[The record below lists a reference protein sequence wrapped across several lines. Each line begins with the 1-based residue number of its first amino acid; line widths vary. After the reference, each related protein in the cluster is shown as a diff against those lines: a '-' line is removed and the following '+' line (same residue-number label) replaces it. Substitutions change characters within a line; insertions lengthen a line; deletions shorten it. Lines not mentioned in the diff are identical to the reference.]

1 MINSNFLNPLNSIRL
16 ICMDNHFDEMIKL
29 YNINKFPKVFLLN
42 GKKGIGKFT
51 LVLHFLNYIFSKNEE
66 TSYNVIDKKI
76 NIKSIFYNQ
85 LLNQTNQDI
94 LFLRAEENKNI
105 KIEDI
110 RKLKSVLT
118 RSSLSDNPRFI
129 IIDEVEFFN
138 ENSANALLKTLEEP
152 TINNFFILIN
162 NQQAELIKTIS
173 SRCHI
178 NNIFLNNDELSKIN
192 NYLLEEN
199 NIENIIDINQEL
211 PPGLFL
217 RFNEIYSNLNIDKK
231 DNILLKINKLLNAY
245 KKNKDKIL
253 MSLTLTLIDQYFLIL
268 VQVNNKKLDSLL
280 NIKSSIIKILN
291 DFIYYNLNVNSVLN
305 SITIKLKNV

>member
-162 NQQAELIKTIS
+162 NQQAELLKTIS